1 METMT
6 MNVTDIKVRYTR
18 KIQPAE
24 YSPIEAEVSM
34 TAQLAE
40 GDNANEVATRLI
52 SDAKAAVF
60 TALGAKST
68 GTTTTK
74 VEAAPASAAPKAE
87 AEAPKK
93 GPGRPP
99 KQTLTPPAEKAAKPA
114 PAEDPMD
121 MVEEAPKAAPAP
133 APAPAEEPDEFAG
146 MEEPAAAPAMTAKE
160 LQDWIGA
167 KVKANPAL
175 LAKVKAVYA
184 EFGVARS
191 VDTTEEQRPLIRTK
205 LEAIFAAK

>member
-1 METMT
+1 

-24 YSPIEAEVSM
+24 YSPIEAEVTL
-34 TAQLAE
+34 TAQLSE
-40 GDNANEVATRLI
+40 GDNAKDAATALI
-52 SDAKAAVF
+52 NDAKAAVF
-60 TALGAKST
+60 TALGAKQGGTAST
-68 GTTTTK
+68 EVTK
-74 VEAAPASAAPKAE
+74 AEAPKAAAAPKAE

-99 KQTLTPPAEKAAKPA
+99 KQTLTPPAEKAAPK

-121 MVEEAPKAAPAP
+121 MVDETPAAPAP
-133 APAPAEEPDEFAG
+133 APAAAPAEEDEFAG
-146 MEEPAAAPAMTAKE
+146 IEEPAAAPMTAKE

-184 EFGVARS
+184 EFGVTRS
-191 VDTTEEQRPLIRTK
+191 VDTTEEQRPKIRAK
-205 LEAIFAAK
+205 LEEIFAAK